1 MWSAFARQIAAY
13 AITRR
18 GKKLFAFLGAMLL
31 CFATTLL
38 IDMQLPLTAGFTAVL
53 AAVAVGAFGVQHV
66 KLKRRGRERLARSAE
81 DAIRR
86 AERAKARSEKIGE
99 TKAAFS
105 GAVGKAAQAVS
116 DAVTGTMQF
125 FADAAA
131 EMAQEVS
138 DAYGE
143 TKQTVSGAVDGTAQ
157 AVSSGAASV
166 VQFGRDALAKGFAMF
181 RRAADASPA
190 PYALSERRLGAPH
203 AIPRIGLRPDLN

>member
-1 MWSAFARQIAAY
+1 MWSAFVRQIAAY

-18 GKKLFAFLGAMLL
+18 GKKLFAFIGAMLL

-38 IDMQLPLTAGFTAVL
+38 IDMQLPLTAGFTGVL
-53 AAVAVGAFGVQHV
+53 AVFAVGAFAVQHV
-66 KLKRRGRERLARSAE
+66 KLKRRGRERLERSAE

-86 AERAKARSEKIGE
+86 AEKAKARNEKIGE

-105 GAVGKAAQAVS
+105 GAIGKAAQAMS

-125 FADAAA
+125 FADAVS

-138 DAYGE
+138 DAYSE
-143 TKQTVSGAVDGTAQ
+143 TSKTVSGAVDTTAQ
-157 AVSSGAASV
+157 AVSDGASSLMKA
-166 VQFGRDALAKGFAMF
+166 GMDALARGFAWF

-190 PYALSERRLGAPH
+190 PYALPERRLGAPH